1 MKVYS
6 SLILIIL
13 NLFSCNVSDE
23 NLEVMI
29 QESSLFSY
37 GKEVNK
43 IDHNIIPEASGIV
56 NSFYNPNG
64 IWTHND
70 SNNKDVLYLISKTTS
85 EILFKIHIQNI
96 ISNDWEDITIGDCF
110 MGLNGKCLY
119 VGDIGDNQK
128 ERNIKKIYV
137 IEEPKIENYGNDS
150 ISTDSFR
157 LISFYME
164 DGTFNSEAIM
174 YSKEIDGFFILS
186 KDQNIQSIYKID
198 NLENHSG
205 EIIKAKK
212 IYSFEY
218 INGLITA
225 SDISL
230 DDNHCL
236 IKTYE
241 KIYYWDKDSNENW
254 ENIFK
259 NKLPVIL
266 NYEQESQGEGICW
279 GKNENV
285 YYTLGEYK
293 QGKIPSLIKYDRN

>member
-119 VGDIGDNQK
+119 LVDFGVNH
-128 ERNIKKIYV
+128 
-137 IEEPKIENYGNDS
+137 IE
-150 ISTDSFR
+150 
-157 LISFYME
+157 
-164 DGTFNSEAIM
+164 
-174 YSKEIDGFFILS
+174 
-186 KDQNIQSIYKID
+186 
-198 NLENHSG
+198 
-205 EIIKAKK
+205 
-212 IYSFEY
+212 
-218 INGLITA
+218 
-225 SDISL
+225 
-230 DDNHCL
+230 
-236 IKTYE
+236 
-241 KIYYWDKDSNENW
+241 
-254 ENIFK
+254 
-259 NKLPVIL
+259 
-266 NYEQESQGEGICW
+266 
-279 GKNENV
+279 
-285 YYTLGEYK
+285 
-293 QGKIPSLIKYDRN
+293 